1 MKKFLIFFIILPLIL
16 LTAFIKNSTKRIDDQ
31 IYVTKEDIRILKKDY
46 ERNKLEYDYL
56 SSAEK
61 LLEFHRLYFD
71 DELIRKDINQIS
83 LLKKMNY
90 DLHIERFKLSV
101 DKWKIKNKILF
112 WRINKMIFYSKKPN
126 LT

>member
-31 IYVTKEDIRILKKDY
+31 IYVIKEDIRILKKDY
-46 ERNKLEYDYL
+46 EKNKLEYDYL

-71 DELIRKDINQIS
+71 EELLRKDINQIS
-83 LLKKMNY
+83 ILKKINNN
-90 DLHIERFKLSV
+90 LQIERLEISI
-101 DKWKIKNKILF
+101 DK
-112 WRINKMIFYSKKPN
+112 
-126 LT
+126 

>member
-31 IYVTKEDIRILKKDY
+31 IYTTKEDIGILKKDY
-46 ERNKLEYDYL
+46 EKNKLEYDYL

-71 DELIRKDINQIS
+71 EELLRKDINQIS
-83 LLKKMNY
+83 ILKKINNY
-90 DLHIERFKLSV
+90 FHIERLKISV
-101 DKWKIKNKILF
+101 DK
-112 WRINKMIFYSKKPN
+112 
-126 LT
+126 